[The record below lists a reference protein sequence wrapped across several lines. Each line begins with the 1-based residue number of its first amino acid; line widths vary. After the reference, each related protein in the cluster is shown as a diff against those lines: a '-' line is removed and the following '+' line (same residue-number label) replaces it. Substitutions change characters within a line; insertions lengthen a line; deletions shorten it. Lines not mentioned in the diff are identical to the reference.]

1 MVVPPFEE
9 FMLPLLKAVSDGG
22 EYTLANAVR
31 PVSDSMGLSEDDR
44 NKVMP
49 SKRNRSTT
57 YAHNRLHWA
66 KTYLKFA
73 GLLEIP
79 SRGKFRITQRGRDV
93 LGERPSRID
102 IKYLLRFESFAEWK
116 SKSRGEG
123 ADSAEA
129 PSASSATP
137 EEAIQRGVAEY
148 SESLHADLLEEVLK
162 ISPRGFE
169 ELALDLLERMYG
181 GKAEPTQRGRDG
193 GFDGIVYEDELGLAK
208 IYVQCKRYDSGN
220 LVRAKDVDAFIGVLD
235 ASSKKGIFITT
246 SNFTTDAKDRLK
258 NRNDVSVVLI
268 DGMRLAELMEKHGV
282 GVSEK
287 DSITIN
293 KIDQDY
299 FEQYKDG

>member
-57 YAHNRLHWA
+57 YARNRLHWA

-181 GKAEPTQRGRDG
+181 GEAELTPSGRDG
-193 GFDGIVYEDELGLAK
+193 GFDGIVHEDELGLAK

-220 LVRAKDVDAFIGVLD
+220 LVRAKDVDAFVGVLD

-246 SNFTTDAKDRLK
+246 SNFTPDAKDRLK

-268 DGMRLAELMEKHGV
+268 GGMRLAELMEKHGV